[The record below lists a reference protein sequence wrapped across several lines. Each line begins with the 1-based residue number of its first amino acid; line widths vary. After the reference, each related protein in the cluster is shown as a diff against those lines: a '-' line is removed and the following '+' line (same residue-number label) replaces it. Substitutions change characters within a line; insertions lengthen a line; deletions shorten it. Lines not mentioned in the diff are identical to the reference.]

1 LTPAAELLLGASALA
16 GVAGSGAYYATY
28 GVRAQWLGPT
38 DWRGRTDT
46 SAIALTFDDGPGED
60 TETILDALASRGLHA
75 AFFVVGSNVR
85 RHPRIARRIVAEGH
99 EIGNHSFSH
108 PLFLA
113 QTPRQTREQLA
124 RTQSA
129 IEDVTGVRAKLARPP
144 YGVRTPAYF
153 GAARALGL
161 RVVQWSVAGLDWQ
174 PLSPERIAA
183 RVMRGTEAGAIVLLH
198 DADSEGKRDRRATA
212 ASIPLI
218 ADGARERG
226 LSIAPLG
233 ALLPS
238 RIPWSVNV

>member
-1 LTPAAELLLGASALA
+1 MTPSTDWLLGATALA
-16 GVAGSGAYYATY
+16 GIAGGGAFYATY
-28 GVRAQWLGPT
+28 SVRGQWLGTT

-60 TETILDALASRGLHA
+60 TEAILDALASRGLRA
-75 AFFVVGSNVR
+75 AFFVVGSQVR
-85 RHPRIARRIVAEGH
+85 RYPRIARRIVAEGH

-108 PLFLA
+108 PLFLS

-124 RTQSA
+124 RAQAA
-129 IEDVTGVRAKLARPP
+129 IEDVTGVRAGLARPP

-153 GAARALGL
+153 SAARALGL
-161 RVVQWSVAGLDWQ
+161 RVVQWSVAGFDWR

-183 RVMRGTEAGAIVLLH
+183 RVLCKTKAGAIVLLH
-198 DADSEGKRDRRATA
+198 DADAAGRRDRRATA

-226 LSIAPLG
+226 LSVEPLG

-238 RIPWSVNV
+238 LTSRSVNV